1 MIALAEPLTPQW
13 YEQRRRGIGASEIAA
28 VMGLS
33 PWDSPFSLFWRKTNG
48 WENEASPEMSAG
60 TRLEPAIA
68 GWWADE
74 RDPLENLTVVTSP
87 LVAHPERPWQLASPD
102 RLVHMAC
109 AYCNGSGLLGDL
121 DYGLYACDECYDPN
135 KQLDAPVAVLE
146 LKYVAQSWDGWGDAG
161 TDEIP
166 VHYRAQV
173 QWQCD
178 VVDVDTWY
186 LAALGPAGFREYH
199 GRRDEKDLR
208 VMREYGRR
216 FMARLEAGAPPPIDD
231 HSATLATVKR
241 LHPDVDDTE
250 AEVPA
255 DVAAGYRRA
264 CAMERTA
271 KSVKKR
277 YEALLRDQ
285 MGRARKATTGGSFV
299 ASRSVYEVA
308 EHTVKTHTVD
318 RLNPPRSKK

>member
-1 MIALAEPLTPQW
+1 MTTAIALAEPLTPDW

-28 VMGLS
+28 VMGIS
-33 PWDSPFSLFWRKTNG
+33 PWDSPFSLYWKKVEG
-48 WENEASPEMSAG
+48 WETEATDHMSTG
-60 TRLEPAIA
+60 TFLEPAIA
-68 GWWADE
+68 AWWRQLHADE
-74 RDPLENLTVVTSP
+74 VESMGQPGLM
-87 LVAHPERPWQLASPD
+87 AHPDRAWQLATLD
-102 RLVHMAC
+102 RIVEWAPHM
-109 AYCNGSGLLGDL
+109 GLTDG
-121 DYGLYACDECYDPN
+121 CTRES
-135 KQLDAPVAVLE
+135 VLE
-146 LKYVAQSWDGWGDAG
+146 LKWSASWDGWGVED
-161 TDEIP
+161 TDDVP
-166 VHYRAQV
+166 VYYRAQV
-173 QWQCD
+173 LWQCD
-178 VVDVDTWY
+178 VVG
-186 LAALGPAGFREYH
+186 LADWWLAVLGPTGFRQYH

-216 FMARLEAGAPPPIDD
+216 FMARLDVGDPPPIDD

-255 DVAAGYRRA
+255 DVASGYRRA

-271 KSVKKR
+271 KSAKKR
-277 YEALLRDQ
+277 YEALLRLE

-299 ASRSVYEVA
+299 ASRSVYEVD